1 VSKNDKLDIDKMYL
15 SVVDDKLGYAVIPDS
30 YVNWDLFE
38 DDDSDERTIYQIE
51 GPRETIAHDIHNKA
65 LAEVIC
71 KVPQMMWELKRM
83 YDKEDLCAEHCKKLW
98 SQLKKRDEEIDVLQR
113 KIKLLDVLNDTDNAL
128 DKEILSSDILRE
140 SELEGLYDEATLKE
154 YDYYD

>member
-1 VSKNDKLDIDKMYL
+1 VSKNTRIDYSHFAGKY
-15 SVVDDKLGYAVIPDS
+15 SYATGADGS
-30 YVNWDLFE
+30 LWT
-38 DDDSDERTIYQIE
+38 R
-51 GPRETIAHDIHNKA
+51 A
-65 LAEVIC
+65 
-71 KVPQMMWELKRM
+71 ELKILLDEINRM

-98 SQLKKRDEEIDVLQR
+98 SQLKKRDEEIDVLRR

-140 SELEGLYDEATLKE
+140 NELEGLYDEATLKE